1 MKQSATSAAIGLLQ
15 LRYGIVGQSPLIIEA
30 IEQLLQVAPTDLT
43 VLITGETGTGKDVFA
58 RAIHG
63 LSPRRKAPFISV
75 NCGAIPETLLE
86 SELFGHE
93 KGAFTG
99 AVEQR
104 KGFFEVANTG
114 TIFLDEIGE
123 MPIGTQVK
131 LLRVLESGEFTRL
144 GSTQVIKVDV
154 RIIAATNRDLAYE
167 VRQGSFR
174 EDLYYRLKAVHLHLP
189 PLRKR
194 PEDIPLLVEYFGN
207 NVADRLGITFEG
219 IDDDALAILMQ
230 HSWRG
235 NVRELRNLV
244 ETLVTIGHGK
254 RITAEQVER
263 YLQRDQEL
271 EPSRALVLHRTTAT
285 HAPEQPLDLALVYH
299 TLLQMQAE
307 MSAVRQAIAALA
319 ERLGQLQQRLPLQ
332 QQEDDV
338 FSRDPDDF
346 RLDEM
351 ERRLIVAALKRFNG
365 SRRSAARALGISER
379 TLYRKLHEYNLTEM
393 F

>member
-1 MKQSATSAAIGLLQ
+1 MKRSATSAAIGLLQ

-271 EPSRALVLHRTTAT
+271 EPSRALVLHRTAAT
-285 HAPEQPLDLALVYH
+285 QASEQPLDLALVYH

-319 ERLGQLQQRLPLQ
+319 ERLAQLQQRLPLQ

>member
-1 MKQSATSAAIGLLQ
+1 MSQQAKTAALRLLQ
-15 LRYGIVGQSPLIIEA
+15 LRYGIIGESPAIVEA

-104 KGFFEVANTG
+104 KGFFEVADGG

-123 MPIGTQVK
+123 MPLGTQVK

-144 GSTQVIKVDV
+144 GSTKVITVNV
-154 RIIAATNRDLAYE
+154 RVIAATNRDLAYE
-167 VRQGSFR
+167 VRQGMFR
-174 EDLYYRLKAVHLHLP
+174 EDLYYRLNAVHLHLP

-194 PEDIPLLVEYFGN
+194 PEDIPLLVEYFAAK
-207 NVADRLGITFEG
+207 VAERIGATYEG
-219 IDDDALAILMQ
+219 IDDDAIFLLQQ
-230 HSWRG
+230 HNWRG
-235 NVRELRNLV
+235 NIRELRNLV
-244 ETLVTIGHGK
+244 ETLVTIGHGR
-254 RITAEQVER
+254 RITAEDVRR
-263 YLQRDQEL
+263 YLKREEIP
-271 EPSRALVLHRTTAT
+271 EPSRALVLHSAA
-285 HAPEQPLDLALVYH
+285 HAQAQPIDLALVYH
-299 TLLQMQAE
+299 TLLQIQAE
-307 MSAVRQAIAALA
+307 MSALRGALGALA
-319 ERLGQLQQRLPLQ
+319 ERIAQWQPMISAQRS
-332 QQEDDV
+332 EDDV